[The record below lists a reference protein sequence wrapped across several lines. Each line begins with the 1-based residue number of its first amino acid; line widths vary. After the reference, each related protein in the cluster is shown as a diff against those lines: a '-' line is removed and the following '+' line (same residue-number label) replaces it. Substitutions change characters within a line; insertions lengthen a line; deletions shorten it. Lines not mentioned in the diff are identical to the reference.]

1 MLAFRLVM
9 SVSADFCI
17 RNIKGTGRTS
27 GRLKN
32 GSNFFGALAGVGFID
47 VDDEAAGV
55 DGPVASDVD
64 SVAVEVDRAAK
75 VVD

>member
-1 MLAFRLVM
+1 
-9 SVSADFCI
+9 
-17 RNIKGTGRTS
+17 
-27 GRLKN
+27 LKN

-47 VDDEAAGV
+47 DEAGI

-64 SVAVEVDRAAK
+64 SVAVEVDRATK

>member
-1 MLAFRLVM
+1 MFAFRLVM

-47 VDDEAAGV
+47 DEAGI

>member
-1 MLAFRLVM
+1 MFAARLVM

-47 VDDEAAGV
+47 DDDEAGI